1 MKKNKLLFTLLLPLL
16 IGVSA
21 CTTEENNKKPNNNSS
36 SDVSSSQVVSSQ
48 TSSNNVV
55 SSSNSQSS
63 VISSENNNSTPV
75 DKELPAEAQEFVD
88 AVNSIVMNEQA
99 GMYINEAWVL
109 YDLLIDWDYPEVN
122 AAYEKLGELET
133 IYNDYLKFTSL
144 PLSFIEK
151 VDLIPYELK
160 LEDERFIIAAEDTYA
175 RLTDDQKEV
184 LGVSQAY
191 ERLLDAREDF
201 TILFAEIQEAE
212 KKAQAKEFTD
222 LVALIPDVDLITL
235 GHEKEILDAKNCY
248 LILTDEV
255 KEMESVKEAYAKL
268 DQSITRYEEL
278 LENPSLNDDAIA
290 ASFVEAVNKLPSAE
304 NVTLSDR
311 ANIFAANDMYKALPA
326 TTKVSA
332 KESYDKLQA
341 IIKAYYD
348 AYLSANSLSRPI
360 LDNSNVTLIS
370 TKDEFL
376 AIANNLSGNYRLA
389 NDIDLENM
397 DWNNLGVFKGTLDG
411 AGHTIYNLASLTYK
425 DASFGLFLENRGTV
439 KNLIVEGKLEN
450 AGAWAGIIAV
460 RNYGL
465 ISNCILNVEMNSS
478 SHIGGIVCENQ
489 GGGVISNCIILGKV
503 NGAEWSGG
511 LAVGNYGSITNTYFI
526 KANVNTGLSI
536 GNSNGLIPSSE
547 KTEAELKQASLY
559 ANFDKS
565 IWCIVDGQY
574 PTLVY

>member
-1 MKKNKLLFTLLLPLL
+1 MKKNKLLLTLLLPLL

-21 CTTEENNKKPNNNSS
+21 CTTEEDKKPNN
-36 SDVSSSQVVSSQ
+36 DSSSQVVSIQNSTSQ
-48 TSSNNVV
+48 IISSES
-55 SSSNSQSS
+55 SSSNKVST
-63 VISSENNNSTPV
+63 NNSNSI
-75 DKELPAEAQEFVD
+75 DNKELPEETLEFIN

-99 GMYINEAWVL
+99 GIYINEAYVL
-109 YDLLIDWDYPEVN
+109 YDNLGEDPYYWDYEEAH
-122 AAYEKLGELET
+122 AAFAKLGELEA
-133 IYNDYLKFTSL
+133 IYNNYLKFTSL

-151 VDLIPYELK
+151 VDLIPYELT
-160 LEDERFIIAAEDTYA
+160 LADERYIIAAEDTYA

-191 ERLLDAREDF
+191 ERMVDAREDF
-201 TILFAEIQEAE
+201 TLLFAAIQEAE
-212 KKAQAKEFTD
+212 RNAQAKEFID
-222 LVALIPDVDLITL
+222 YVALIPEVDLITL
-235 GHEKEILDAKNCY
+235 NHEKEILDAKNCY
-248 LILTDEV
+248 LTLSDEV
-255 KEMESVKEAYAKL
+255 KEMENVKEAYTKL
-268 DQSITRYEEL
+268 EQSITRYEEL
-278 LENPSLNDDAIA
+278 LENPSINDDAIA
-290 ASFVEAVNKLPSAE
+290 ASFVETVNKLPSVE

-311 ANIFAANDMYKALPA
+311 VNIFAANDMYKALPA

-332 KESYDKLQA
+332 KESYDKLQTL
-341 IIKAYYD
+341 IKAYYD
-348 AYLSANSLSRPI
+348 LYLTANGVSRPVV
-360 LDNSNVTLIS
+360 DNTNVTLIS

-397 DWNNLGVFKGTLDG
+397 DWNNLGVFTGTLDG
-411 AGHTIYNLASLTYK
+411 AGHTIYNLASTTHK
-425 DASFGLFLENRGTV
+425 DATFGLFLENRGTV
-439 KNLIVEGKLEN
+439 KNLTIEGKLDN

-478 SHIGGIVCENQ
+478 GHIGGIVCENHI
-489 GGGVISNCIILGKV
+489 GGVISNCIILSKV
-503 NGAEWSGG
+503 NGAERSGG
-511 LAVGNYGSITNTYFI
+511 LAAGNYGSITNTYFI

-547 KTEAELKQASLY
+547 KTDAELKQSSLY

-574 PTLVY
+574 PTLVV

>member
-1 MKKNKLLFTLLLPLL
+1 MKKNKLLLTLLLPLL

-21 CTTEENNKKPNNNSS
+21 CTTEEDKKPNN
-36 SDVSSSQVVSSQ
+36 DSSSQVVSIQNSTSQ
-48 TSSNNVV
+48 IISSES
-55 SSSNSQSS
+55 SSSNKVST
-63 VISSENNNSTPV
+63 NNSNSI
-75 DKELPAEAQEFVD
+75 DNKELPEETLEFIN

-99 GMYINEAWVL
+99 GIYINEAYVL
-109 YDLLIDWDYPEVN
+109 YDNLGEDPYYWDYEEAH
-122 AAYEKLGELET
+122 AAFAKLGELET
-133 IYNDYLKFTSL
+133 IYNNYLKFTSL

-151 VDLIPYELK
+151 VDLIPYELT
-160 LEDERFIIAAEDTYA
+160 LADERYIIAAEDTYA

-191 ERLLDAREDF
+191 ERMVDAREDF
-201 TILFAEIQEAE
+201 TLLFAAIQEAE
-212 KKAQAKEFTD
+212 RNAQAKEFID
-222 LVALIPDVDLITL
+222 YVALIPEVDLITL
-235 GHEKEILDAKNCY
+235 NHEKEILDAKNCY
-248 LILTDEV
+248 LTLSDEV
-255 KEMESVKEAYAKL
+255 KEMENVKEAYTKL
-268 DQSITRYEEL
+268 EQSITRYEEL
-278 LENPSLNDDAIA
+278 LENPSINDDAIA
-290 ASFVEAVNKLPSAE
+290 ASFVETVNKLPSVE

-311 ANIFAANDMYKALPA
+311 VNIFAANDMYKALPA
-326 TTKVSA
+326 TTKISA
-332 KESYDKLQA
+332 KESYDKLQTL
-341 IIKAYYD
+341 IKAYYD
-348 AYLSANSLSRPI
+348 LYLNANGVSRPVV
-360 LDNSNVTLIS
+360 DNTNVTLIS

-397 DWNNLGVFKGTLDG
+397 DWNNLGVFTGTLDG
-411 AGHTIYNLASLTYK
+411 AGHTIYNLASTTHK
-425 DASFGLFLENRGTV
+425 DATFGLFLENRGTV
-439 KNLIVEGKLEN
+439 KNLTIEGKLDN

-460 RNYGL
+460 RNYGV
-465 ISNCILNVEMNSS
+465 ISNCIFNVEMNSS

-489 GGGVISNCIILGKV
+489 GGGVISNCIILSKV

-547 KTEAELKQASLY
+547 KTDAELKQSSLY

-574 PTLVY
+574 PTLVI

>member
-1 MKKNKLLFTLLLPLL
+1 MKKNKLLLTLLLPLL

-21 CTTEENNKKPNNNSS
+21 CTTEEDKKPNN
-36 SDVSSSQVVSSQ
+36 DSSSQVVSIQNSTSQ
-48 TSSNNVV
+48 IISSES
-55 SSSNSQSS
+55 SSSNKVST
-63 VISSENNNSTPV
+63 NNSNSI
-75 DKELPAEAQEFVD
+75 DNKELPEETLEFIN

-99 GMYINEAWVL
+99 GIYINEAYVL
-109 YDLLIDWDYPEVN
+109 YDNLGEDPYYWDYEEAH
-122 AAYEKLGELET
+122 AAFAKLGELET
-133 IYNDYLKFTSL
+133 IYNNYLKFTSL

-151 VDLIPYELK
+151 VDLIPYELT
-160 LEDERFIIAAEDTYA
+160 LADERYIIAAEDTYA

-191 ERLLDAREDF
+191 ERMVDAREDF
-201 TILFAEIQEAE
+201 TLLFAAIQEAE
-212 KKAQAKEFTD
+212 RNAQAKEFID
-222 LVALIPDVDLITL
+222 YVALIPEVDLITL
-235 GHEKEILDAKNCY
+235 NHEKEILDAKNCY
-248 LILTDEV
+248 LTLSDEV
-255 KEMESVKEAYAKL
+255 KEMENVKEAYAKL
-268 DQSITRYEEL
+268 EQSITRYDEL
-278 LENPSLNDDAIA
+278 LENPSINDDAIA
-290 ASFVEAVNKLPSAE
+290 ASFVETVNKLPSVE

-311 ANIFAANDMYKALPA
+311 VNIFAANDMYKALPS

-348 AYLSANSLSRPI
+348 LYLTANGVSRPVV
-360 LDNSNVTLIS
+360 DNTNVTLIS

-397 DWNNLGVFKGTLDG
+397 DWNNLGVFTGTLDG
-411 AGHTIYNLASLTYK
+411 AGYTIYNFASTTHK
-425 DASFGLFLENRGTV
+425 DATFGLFLENRGTV
-439 KNLIVEGKLEN
+439 KNLTIEGKLDN

-460 RNYGL
+460 RNYGV
-465 ISNCILNVEMNSS
+465 ISNCIFNVEMNSS

-489 GGGVISNCIILGKV
+489 GGGVISNCIILSKV

-526 KANVNTGLSI
+526 KSNVNTGLSI

-547 KTEAELKQASLY
+547 KTDAELKQASLY

-574 PTLVY
+574 PTLVI